1 MKIQKIRNFYLNSN
15 ANRNYL
21 VELLAF
27 IPFIAMIA
35 SGILMLIYHISE
47 NEKLL
52 LFGINKSSW
61 LLFHK
66 ITSCIALS
74 MVIWH
79 LIQHAYWIKNL
90 ITLQLKSKFKR
101 INTTL
106 FIVFTL
112 AVLTAMC
119 SWLVFS
125 ETTISDGLRGIHS
138 KLGFL
143 TIILFFFHIK
153 NYFSWLKK
161 MSLKFINFK

>member
-1 MKIQKIRNFYLNSN
+1 MKIQKIRSFYLNSN

-27 IPFIAMIA
+27 IPFIAMIV
-35 SGILMLIYHISE
+35 SGILMLIYHISK
-47 NEKLL
+47 NESLL

-90 ITLQLKSKFKR
+90 FALQLKSKFKR
-101 INTTL
+101 INTAL

-112 AVLTAMC
+112 AVLTAIF
-119 SWLVFS
+119 SWLVFP
-125 ETTISDGLRGIHS
+125 ETAISDGLKGIHS
-138 KLGFL
+138 KLGFI

-161 MSLKFINFK
+161 MTLKFINFK

>member
-1 MKIQKIRNFYLNSN
+1 MRLIQFYRQSKINQ
-15 ANRNYL
+15 NYL
-21 VELLAF
+21 IELLAF
-27 IPFIAMIA
+27 FPFFTMII

-90 ITLQLKSKFKR
+90 FTLKLKSKFKR
-101 INTTL
+101 LNTAL

-112 AVLTAMC
+112 AVLTAIF
-119 SWLVFS
+119 SWLVFP
-125 ETTISDGLRGIHS
+125 ETAVSDGLKGIHS
-138 KLGFL
+138 KLGFI

-161 MSLKFINFK
+161 MTLKFINYK